1 VIAITEVKSS
11 SRKDNNSDL
20 EKIKAWKPSNMPVDD
35 IYLSDDVTDELEDS
49 SPDRVNDSYTMQAT
63 GRTKIELSRN

>member
-1 VIAITEVKSS
+1 
-11 SRKDNNSDL
+11 
-20 EKIKAWKPSNMPVDD
+20 MPVDD

-63 GRTKIELSRN
+63 GRTKIELSRNQNGSALSNPANETGQGFMPLEMKQL